1 MSKKILVIDDE
12 QIVLDSIQRILSKE
26 PYSLKL
32 TTKSRE
38 GLELALNGTY
48 DLVLTDIKMPD
59 IGGMRILRDIKRNKP
74 ETPVIILTGYATV
87 QSAVDAMKLGASD
100 YLEKPFTP
108 DVLLKTIDKTISKT
122 ASLTVE
128 PQEMIHHDEVLKVLD
143 RADKDNDFVAN
154 LFYYGTEALEEYNLT
169 SAEKLAILTGDI
181 KWLEQNIGELSSSQ
195 KRWLEQRLSAE
206 IW

>member
-1 MSKKILVIDDE
+1 MSKKFLVIDDE
-12 QIVLDSIQRILSKE
+12 QIILDSIRKILSKE
-26 PYSLKL
+26 AYSLDL

-38 GLELALNGTY
+38 GLELALNNTY
-48 DLVLTDIKMPD
+48 DLVLTDIRMPD
-59 IGGMRILRDIKRNKP
+59 IGGMRILRDIKRKKP
-74 ETPVIILTGYATV
+74 ETQVIILTGYATV
-87 QSAVDAMKLGASD
+87 KSAVDAMKLGASD

-108 DVLLKTIDKTISKT
+108 EILLKTIEKTISK
-122 ASLTVE
+122 ANILSAE

-181 KWLEQNIGELSSSQ
+181 KWLEHNIGELGPSQ
-195 KRWLEQRLSAE
+195 KRWLEQRLSTE